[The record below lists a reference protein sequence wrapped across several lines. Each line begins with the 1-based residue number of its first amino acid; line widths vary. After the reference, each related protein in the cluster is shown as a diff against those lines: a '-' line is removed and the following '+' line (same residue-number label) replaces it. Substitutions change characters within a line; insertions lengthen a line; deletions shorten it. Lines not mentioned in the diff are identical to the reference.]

1 MMAGMKYRWLVT
13 CLLMLV
19 VWLAPVSALA
29 AKEDEDTARQE
40 ARYEGYPTVVKMA
53 NPGGTG
59 LAWAMVCFLSVL
71 TIACLF
77 KNAKRTHLD

>member
-1 MMAGMKYRWLVT
+1 MMARMKYRWLVT

-19 VWLAPVSALA
+19 VCLAPVVALA
-29 AKEDEDTARQE
+29 AKEDEETALQE

-59 LAWAMVCFLSVL
+59 LTYAMVCFLAVL
-71 TIACLF
+71 TIACLL